1 LAGFSIE
8 SPLFPISNP
17 NTKGDRQVKKLLSVI
32 DKNCERW
39 LLLGFYSMI
48 VVTIGTEVTRR
59 FILSYSSTWAEEV
72 ARYAFIYLVWIGV
85 AAAVRDRGHIRI
97 DVILG
102 FLGNRGKSVIY
113 LIGDFVMLFVAVL
126 ALYYSYET
134 LAISMKYGS
143 VTHGLGVAQAW
154 FLAAVPFGF
163 CLVCFRLVQ
172 SIMRDV
178 RNIKHGRDV
187 YEGVGLFD

>member
-1 LAGFSIE
+1 MQDSAI
-8 SPLFPISNP
+8 
-17 NTKGDRQVKKLLSVI
+17 DR
-32 DKNCERW
+32 NCERW
-39 LLLGFYSMI
+39 LLLMFYSMI
-48 VVTIGTEVTRR
+48 VVTIGTEVVRR
-59 FILSYSSTWAEEV
+59 FALSYSSTWAEEV

-102 FLGNRGKSVIY
+102 FLGNRGKAVIY
-113 LIGDFVMLFVAVL
+113 LFGDFVMLFVAIL

-134 LAISMKYGS
+134 LMISMKYQS

-154 FLAAVPFGF
+154 FLAAVPIGF
-163 CLVCFRLVQ
+163 SLVCFRLFQ
-172 SIMRDV
+172 SIWRDLS
-178 RNIKHGRDV
+178 NIRHGRDV